1 MTLAALIQRLKTGD
15 WLTRRRAIAY
25 GRILLGIELMV
36 FLFLI
41 AGTHGW
47 IVPLDK
53 PLTTDFASFYAAGSL
68 ADAGNPALA
77 YSQPEHYAAEQQVT
91 APGIDYQF
99 FYYPPVFMLIC
110 ALLAHLPYLVAFIV
124 FEVITL
130 VFYLAIASKV
140 LGEQDWSTLAPL
152 LAFPAVFWTI
162 GLGQNALL
170 TAALF
175 GAATLLVDVRPVW
188 SGLLFGALCYKP
200 HLGLLIPVGLAFGR
214 RWTAFAAAA
223 ASALALCG
231 LSAILFG
238 WQSWQDFF
246 SVATASH
253 STFEFGRINLAGVI
267 SPFGAA
273 RLVGMDVMAAY
284 AVQTVS
290 TLTMMVLVAWVWW
303 RDCSLEVR
311 AATLLAATL
320 LAVPVVLLYDLMLAA
335 MAALWLLRT
344 ARRSGFL
351 PWEKTSIVLIFI
363 VPLLTLGLGQSW
375 HVRVA
380 PLAAVLLLANAL
392 RRAQREVAAAP
403 RGISVLS
410 IPS

>member
-1 MTLAALIQRLKTGD
+1 MALPAPIQHLKTGD
-15 WLTRRRAIAY
+15 WLNRRRAIAY
-25 GRILLGIELMV
+25 GRILLAIELLV

-41 AGTHGW
+41 AGTYGW

-68 ADAGNPALA
+68 TDAGHSALA
-77 YSQPEHYAAEQQVT
+77 YNETAHYAAEQKAT
-91 APGIDYQF
+91 SPGIQYQF

-110 ALLAHLPYLVAFIV
+110 AVLARMPYLVAFVV
-124 FEVITL
+124 FEALTL
-130 VFYLAIASKV
+130 VFYLFVARKV
-140 LGEQDWSTLAPL
+140 LGEKDWGVLAPV
-152 LAFPAVFWTI
+152 LAFPAVFWTV

-175 GAATLLVDVRPVW
+175 GAAMLLVDRRPVW
-188 SGLLFGALCYKP
+188 SGVLFGALCYKP
-200 HLGLLIPVGLAFGR
+200 HLGLLIPVALAAGR
-214 RWTAFAAAA
+214 RGRAFAAAA

-231 LSAILFG
+231 LSVILFG

-246 SVATASH
+246 TAAAASH
-253 STFEFGRINLAGVI
+253 STYEFGRINLAGVI

-273 RLVGMDVMAAY
+273 RLLGVAVAPAY
-284 AVQTVS
+284 AVQAIAS
-290 TLTMMVLVAWVWW
+290 LTAMALVAWVWW

-335 MAALWLLRT
+335 LAALWLLRA
-344 ARRSGFL
+344 ARRTGFL
-351 PWEKTSIVLIFI
+351 PWEKASIVLIFI

-375 HVRVA
+375 HLPVA
-380 PLAAVLLLANAL
+380 PLAAILLLANAL
-392 RRAQREVAAAP
+392 RRAQREAAVAPPAGAA
-403 RGISVLS
+403 LS
-410 IPS
+410 YRS

>member
-1 MTLAALIQRLKTGD
+1 
-15 WLTRRRAIAY
+15 
-25 GRILLGIELMV
+25 
-36 FLFLI
+36 
-41 AGTHGW
+41 
-47 IVPLDK
+47 
-53 PLTTDFASFYAAGSL
+53 
-68 ADAGNPALA
+68 
-77 YSQPEHYAAEQQVT
+77 
-91 APGIDYQF
+91 
-99 FYYPPVFMLIC
+99 
-110 ALLAHLPYLVAFIV
+110 LLAHLPYLVAFIV

-375 HVRVA
+375 HVPVA